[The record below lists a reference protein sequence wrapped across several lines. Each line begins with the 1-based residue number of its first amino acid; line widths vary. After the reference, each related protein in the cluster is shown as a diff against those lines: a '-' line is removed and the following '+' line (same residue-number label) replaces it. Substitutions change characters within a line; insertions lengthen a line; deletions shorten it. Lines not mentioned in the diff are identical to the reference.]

1 MANIIEEGPTMGRA
15 VTEATIEN
23 TGDLY
28 EVRTGKLAADK
39 VRRIVVPDALVDPGA
54 STLSLPTS
62 MIKQLG
68 LYKVAT
74 RRVRTAAGSKE
85 ADRYS
90 AVKLSVQGRDVTV
103 DVREV
108 PDDCP
113 VLIGQIPLEFMDFVV
128 DPKNQKLIGNPAH
141 GGDWVIEMF

>member
-1 MANIIEEGPTMGRA
+1 MGR
-15 VTEATIEN
+15 VTTEAVIEN
-23 TGDLY
+23 SGDLF
-28 EVRTGKLAADK
+28 EVSIGKLTADK
-39 VRRIVVPDALVDPGA
+39 VRRVVVSDALVDTGA
-54 STLSLPTS
+54 YTLSLPTS
-62 MIKQLG
+62 MIKELG

-74 RRVRTAAGSKE
+74 RRVRTAAGTRE
-85 ADRYS
+85 VNRYS
-90 AVKLSVQGRDVTV
+90 AVKLGIQERDVTV
-103 DVREV
+103 DVMEV